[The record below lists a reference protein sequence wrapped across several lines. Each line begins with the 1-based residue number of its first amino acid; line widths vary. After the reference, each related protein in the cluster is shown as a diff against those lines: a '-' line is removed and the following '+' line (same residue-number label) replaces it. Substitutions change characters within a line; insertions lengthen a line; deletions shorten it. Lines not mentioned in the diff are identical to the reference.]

1 MGGDVMA
8 SSEQHVSF
16 NERQLVT
23 FHLGDDEFG
32 ADIMNVKEIVRV
44 PEITRVPNALNYIE
58 GACNL
63 RGNVLPII
71 DGRARFNMEKKE
83 KDENSRV
90 LVIDVNGKA
99 TGVIVDRVSEVIRV
113 NELDIEEPPQIVK
126 HVDADYLHGIVK
138 LDNGNRLIMLLD
150 IVNAVYGDGEERT
163 QTIEKDVKGE
173 PLLKN
178 RDDSTLDAAGD
189 EQLVSFSLGKEEY
202 AIGIMQV
209 KEIIRVPEIMKV
221 PNCEAYVDG
230 VVSIRNNLLPII
242 NLRSY
247 FGMESKVIT
256 DHTRVMVTDM
266 GGFTAGLIVDKVSEV
281 LRVPAGMIQ
290 PPPRFSEQSGEQ
302 LKGVAKL
309 DNGRRLIMVLE
320 PSKILSAEAYRMISG
335 LKDGTHESDEVT
347 SIERQ
352 MMDEEQ
358 LVAFKIDNEEYG
370 IKIKEVQ
377 EINRMTEVTRIP
389 RAPYFID
396 GIVNLRG
403 NIIPV
408 LDLRKFFGL
417 SEKGMTDATRIIIV
431 DSAGAKTG
439 IIVDSVSEVL
449 RFEKALIEP
458 PPELL
463 SNGIDSSY
471 VEGVGKLDDGK
482 RIVLILR
489 LDKILD
495 FERISA

>member
-1 MGGDVMA
+1 MA
-8 SSEQHVSF
+8 SSEKNASF
-16 NERQLVT
+16 HERQLVT

-32 ADIMNVKEIVRV
+32 ADIMHVKEIVRV

-63 RGNVLPII
+63 RGSVLPII

-90 LVIDVNGKA
+90 LVIDANGKS

-113 NELDIEEPPQIVK
+113 STANIEDTPQIVK
-126 HVDADYLHGIVK
+126 NMDADYVKGIVK

-150 IVNAVYGDGEERT
+150 IVKVVNGDDRAKT
-163 QTIEKDVKGE
+163 QTGEREFAGE
-173 PLLKN
+173 PFLKTSE
-178 RDDSTLDAAGD
+178 DATLNTAGD
-189 EQLVSFSLGKEEY
+189 EQLVSFLLGKEEY

-209 KEIIRVPEIMKV
+209 KEIIRVPEMMKV

-230 VVSIRNNLLPII
+230 VVSIRKHLLPII
-242 NLRSY
+242 NLRTY
-247 FGMESKVIT
+247 FGMESTGIT
-256 DHTRVMVTDM
+256 DHTRVLVADM
-266 GGFTAGLIVDKVSEV
+266 GGFTAGFIVDKVSEV
-281 LRVPAGMIQ
+281 LKVPADMIQ
-290 PPPRFSEQSGEQ
+290 PPPRFSAQRGEQ

-309 DNGRRLIMVLE
+309 DNGKRLILMLD
-320 PSKILSAEAYRMISG
+320 PSKIISADAYRMISD
-335 LKDGTHESDEVT
+335 LKGASQENDDEMKG
-347 SIERQ
+347 IEKQ

-370 IKIKEVQ
+370 IKIKDVQ
-377 EINRMTEVTRIP
+377 EINRMTEVTQIP
-389 RAPYFID
+389 RAPHYIE

-408 LDLRKFFGL
+408 LNLRKFFGL
-417 SEKGMTDATRIIIV
+417 SENGMTDATRIIIV
-431 DSAGAKTG
+431 DSADVKTG
-439 IIVDSVSEVL
+439 IMVDSVSEVL
-449 RFEKALIEP
+449 RFEKALIES

-471 VEGVGKLDDGK
+471 IEGVGKLDDGK
-482 RIVLILR
+482 RMVLILR
-489 LDKILD
+489 LDKVLD
-495 FERISA
+495 FEKLSA